1 VHRTEEKPLTTARR
15 LALTAAF
22 PLVSLAAAAQA
33 APCAGFFDVDS
44 TDAFCPNVDWLKNRG
59 VTVGCINTSTYCPT
73 QLVTRAQMASFLN
86 RLGNVMNTIYLNRQ
100 DTWGFAT
107 PTIDLDSDSVACPL
121 TAGYIVEGSPRLA
134 HGEGYLLG
142 GLGSD
147 VGNFQIQFVE
157 SVNQGA
163 WTPVSSPRRGTSVDS
178 QLDRISVMLPP
189 RPLSPGTQYNYGLR
203 VSRAAG
209 GTSMN
214 DLSNWT
220 CMIRVQLEN
229 RNGTA
234 SPFDEAE

>member
-1 VHRTEEKPLTTARR
+1 MTTARR
-15 LALTAAF
+15 LALIAAF

-44 TDAFCPNVDWLKNRG
+44 TDGFCPNVDWLKNRG
-59 VTVGCINTSTYCPT
+59 VTLGCINTSTYCPT

-86 RLGNVMNTIYLNRQ
+86 RLGNVMSAIYLNKQ

-107 PTIDLDSDSVACPL
+107 PTIDLDDNSVVCALP
-121 TAGYIVEGSPRLA
+121 AGHIVGGSPRLA
-134 HGEGYLLG
+134 HGEGFLLG

-147 VGNFQIQFVE
+147 VGHFQIQFVE

-163 WTPVSSPRRGTSVDS
+163 WTPVSSARRGTSVDS
-178 QLDRISVMLPP
+178 QLDRVSVMLPP
-189 RPLSPGTQYNYGLR
+189 RALDPGTQYNYGLR
-203 VSRAAG
+203 ATRAPG
-209 GTSMN
+209 GTSTN

-220 CMIRVQLEN
+220 CMVRVQLEN

-234 SPFDEAE
+234 SPFDEEE